1 MDESNPVDRR
11 GQHSDEVP
19 FERLT
24 AEFERL
30 RLLSTADREGELER
44 LAVTEPGMTTELRAL
59 LACHREDSPVTSQ
72 WLFPA
77 DWVVEAMEGLG
88 AEQSMLPVIAGYA
101 VDRELGRGGM
111 GVVYLARRAGA
122 DFEQTVAVKVLRAA
136 AVDPAA
142 LARLR
147 TERRILAGL
156 RHPNI
161 AAFLDGGATAD
172 GRPFVAMEFVDG
184 VNLVEH
190 CSRMRLGLR
199 ARLTMFVK
207 VCRAVAHAHRAL
219 VVHRDLK
226 PGNIL
231 VTAEDEPKLLDFGIA
246 KLLGDRDDL
255 ADPAPD
261 LTITGSF
268 VLTPEYAS
276 PEQVLGLPITTATD
290 VYSLGLILYELVS
303 GVRAQPITVRTLDAI
318 LASVRD
324 REPVPA
330 SATARA
336 AGTLDSQSRSLRSDL
351 DTVIAKAIRKEPER
365 RYESATALAEDLQRC
380 LEGLPIHARSDSFGY
395 RARKFLVR
403 YRYPIGAVALVMI
416 ALLALLVTTSQ
427 KNAEIARQR
436 DEAITQRGAADEL
449 AKFLVE
455 LFETA
460 TPNANRSNGIRVR
473 EVLDVGARRI
483 EERFGMSPRRRAL
496 VQIAMGRAYLALGM
510 PREASALL
518 TPAAAAV
525 SNDPGND
532 ELHRLAQFWTS
543 VVAMQEGRM
552 GDGEALMRLSM
563 EPTADGHP
571 VAPAERRERLLNL
584 ASWLRDAGRYDEAES
599 CYREAQVI
607 PPESK
612 DHNPYRGSEPR
623 VMFAVLERERGRPE
637 RSLEILLDL
646 QRAAEADGS
655 FAHPRSLG
663 LHLELGRTY
672 KELERFDEARVALD
686 TYARFAREITGDK
699 HPDVDAAIFELA
711 LLASDLG
718 DFSEAERLFRDVLA
732 RDVARFGSD
741 HPNVAL
747 DKGQVAMALANLA
760 RYSEAEQLYREALD
774 IQRRHLEPT
783 HPEIATTLG
792 NLANLLHRAMRL
804 EEAMVLGRERLEL
817 LTKAHRPD
825 HPLVLTVRHQ
835 LAVFEL
841 DAQHLEQAESEFR
854 AVLELRRATV
864 GVHSDTAGTLLGLGV
879 SLSRQQRFDE
889 AIEVLSEATA
899 MFDATLDQNHPTRA
913 RPRRSWAVALL
924 RSGRAEAG
932 VQHAR
937 QAATICRAAF
947 GDGHPETLASDM
959 VLADCLY
966 AAGSRQDAVAIA
978 KTVIEHG
985 GDHPSAASLVQRAR
999 QLVAVVENA
1008 ATGTAGK

>member
-1 MDESNPVDRR
+1 MDRR
-11 GQHSDEVP
+11 GQHNDGVP
-19 FERLT
+19 FDRLT

-30 RLLSTADREGELER
+30 RLLPIAARDLELDR

-59 LACHREDSPVTSQ
+59 LACHQEDSAATSE
-72 WLFPA
+72 WMFPA
-77 DWVVEAMEGLG
+77 EWIIEAIDELG
-88 AEQSMLPVIAGYA
+88 ADRAELPVIAGYA

-122 DFEQTVAVKVLRAA
+122 DFEQTVAVKVLRASA
-136 AVDPAA
+136 GDPAA

-190 CSRMRLGLR
+190 CSNTRLGLR

-231 VTAEDEPKLLDFGIA
+231 VTADDEPKLLDFGIA

-255 ADPAPD
+255 AEPAPD
-261 LTITGSF
+261 LTITGSL

-303 GVRAQPITVRTLDAI
+303 GVRAQPITVRTLDSI

-324 REPVPA
+324 REPVSA
-330 SATARA
+330 SAAART
-336 AGTLDSQSRSLRSDL
+336 AGTFDSQSRSLRSDL

-365 RYESATALAEDLQRC
+365 RYESANALAEDLERC
-380 LEGLPIHARSDSFGY
+380 LDGLPILARSDSLGY
-395 RARKFLVR
+395 RTRKFLVR
-403 YRYPIGAVALVMI
+403 HRYAIGAVALVMI
-416 ALLALLVTTSQ
+416 ALLALLVLTSQ

-449 AKFLVE
+449 AEFLVE
-455 LFETA
+455 LFENA
-460 TPNANRSNGIRVR
+460 TPNANRSSDIRVR

-483 EERFGMSPRRRAL
+483 EERFGTDPRRRAL
-496 VQIAMGRAYLALGM
+496 VQIAMGRAYSALGM

-518 TPAAAAV
+518 TPAAAALAG
-525 SNDPGND
+525 NPGND
-532 ELHRLAQFWTS
+532 ELHRLAQFWS
-543 VVAMQEGRM
+543 GVVAMQEGRM
-552 GDGEALMRLSM
+552 AEGETLMRASL
-563 EPTADGHP
+563 EPTAEGREIP
-571 VAPAERRERLLNL
+571 PTERRERLLNL
-584 ASWLRDAGRYDEAES
+584 GSWLRDAGRLDEAES
-599 CYREAQVI
+599 CYREALAIAPGQ
-607 PPESK
+607 K
-612 DHNPYRGSEPR
+612 DHNPYRSSEPR
-623 VMFAVLERERGRPE
+623 LMFAVLERERGRPE
-637 RSLEILLDL
+637 RALELLLDV
-646 QRAAEADGS
+646 QRDAEADGS

-672 KELERFDEARVALD
+672 KELERFDEARIALD

-711 LLASDLG
+711 QLASDLG
-718 DFSEAERLFRDVLA
+718 DFAEAERLFRDVLA

-741 HPNVAL
+741 HQNVAL
-747 DKGQVAMALANLA
+747 DKGQIAMVLANLA
-760 RYSEAEQLYREALD
+760 RYSEAEQLYREALE
-774 IQRRHLEPT
+774 IQRRQLEPT

-804 EEAMVLGRERLEL
+804 EEAMMLARERLDL

-841 DAQHLEQAESEFR
+841 DAQHLERAESEFR

-864 GVHSDTAGTLLGLGV
+864 GVHSETAGTLLGLGV
-879 SLSRQQRFDE
+879 TLSRQGRYDE
-889 AIEVLSEATA
+889 AIEVLSEATT
-899 MFDATLDQNHPTRA
+899 MFDATLDADHPVRA
-913 RPRRSWAVALL
+913 RPRRALAVARL
-924 RSGRAEAG
+924 RSGRPSEAEP
-932 VQHAR
+932 QAR
-937 QAATICRAAF
+937 EAAAICRAVF

-959 VLADCLY
+959 VLADCLH
-966 AAGSRQDAVAIA
+966 AAGATAEAVSIA
-978 KTVIEHG
+978 RTVIEHG
-985 GDHPSAASLVQRAR
+985 EKHAAAASLVQRAR
-999 QLVAVVENA
+999 KLAEAGESA
-1008 ATGTAGK
+1008 AAGTTGK